1 MPHANLGDVEIH
13 YKTYGSGPP
22 VLGIM
27 GFALD
32 LRYWA
37 AQVPAIAAGN
47 TFIAFDNRGVG
58 RSSRHPATS
67 IDQMSDDAVR
77 LLDHLEIEKTI
88 VCGASMGGA
97 IAQRV
102 VLDHPDRVSG
112 LILAITFARPIEY
125 MRRLGEMARRVVNEI
140 GIEAF
145 VEASLLWMFSPRFFE
160 MGADAIDQIVASMW
174 APGAPETPSPEVVGA
189 QLDAIEKHDVLA
201 ELASVSIPTLVIAG
215 QRDVMVPAFASEEI
229 AAAIPGAEFEMFE
242 TGHGLMIE
250 EMDRFNAR
258 IRAFLDSLAASG

>member
-1 MPHANLGDVEIH
+1 
-13 YKTYGSGPP
+13 
-22 VLGIM
+22 
-27 GFALD
+27 
-32 LRYWA
+32 
-37 AQVPAIAAGN
+37 
-47 TFIAFDNRGVG
+47 
-58 RSSRHPATS
+58 
-67 IDQMSDDAVR
+67 
-77 LLDHLEIEKTI
+77 
-88 VCGASMGGA
+88 
-97 IAQRV
+97 
-102 VLDHPDRVSG
+102 
-112 LILAITFARPIEY
+112 
-125 MRRLGEMARRVVNEI
+125 
-140 GIEAF
+140 
-145 VEASLLWMFSPRFFE
+145 
-160 MGADAIDQIVASMW
+160 MW